1 VAERIRE
8 RDLIV
13 PALYCISKADK
24 KTLSTSALIQQ
35 MRDLLKPTG
44 EELERLVNRNDDR
57 FSQKVRNLRSH
68 RTLEKPGYCTY
79 QKRKDDGYWTIT
91 NTGEAYLEK
100 QQNLVNRI
108 VRFGFQAIEEAFTH
122 QDLEEALA
130 ERTGVEFEEE
140 GTIETTIT
148 KPFDPTK
155 IRIISR
161 TLTVDLVIK
170 RIIENEIILDPDF
183 QRAAGI
189 WADADQSRLIES
201 ILLRIPLPAFYMDAS
216 DDDKWIVIDGLQR
229 LTTLRRFLLEKE
241 LRLKNLEFLSDYN
254 NLNYDELP
262 RNLQRRIEET
272 QLTLYLVER
281 GTPPQAKLNI
291 FKRINTTGT
300 PLSSQ
305 EIRHALNLGPATK
318 LLKELAESEAFR
330 RATDYGISPL
340 RMADRECVLRFLAF
354 KLREYHTYKDDL
366 DTFLLESMQKLNVIG
381 SSEVS
386 KLDYLKHQFE
396 QAMNAAYEIFGKWAF
411 RKVDD
416 NSSKRPPVSKALFEA
431 WSVNLS
437 ELDQQQLLKLISNKE
452 TLIQKFRDLM
462 DDTEFVIAIS
472 YSTGDARRVRTRFS
486 KINQIIKEIV
496 D

>member
-1 VAERIRE
+1 
-8 RDLIV
+8 
-13 PALYCISKADK
+13 
-24 KTLSTSALIQQ
+24 
-35 MRDLLKPTG
+35 
-44 EELERLVNRNDDR
+44 
-57 FSQKVRNLRSH
+57 
-68 RTLEKPGYCTY
+68 
-79 QKRKDDGYWTIT
+79 
-91 NTGEAYLEK
+91 
-100 QQNLVNRI
+100 
-108 VRFGFQAIEEAFTH
+108 
-122 QDLEEALA
+122 
-130 ERTGVEFEEE
+130 
-140 GTIETTIT
+140 
-148 KPFDPTK
+148 
-155 IRIISR
+155 
-161 TLTVDLVIK
+161 
-170 RIIENEIILDPDF
+170 
-183 QRAAGI
+183 
-189 WADADQSRLIES
+189 
-201 ILLRIPLPAFYMDAS
+201 
-216 DDDKWIVIDGLQR
+216 
-229 LTTLRRFLLEKE
+229 
-241 LRLKNLEFLSDYN
+241 
-254 NLNYDELP
+254 
-262 RNLQRRIEET
+262 
-272 QLTLYLVER
+272 
-281 GTPPQAKLNI
+281 
-291 FKRINTTGT
+291 
-300 PLSSQ
+300 
-305 EIRHALNLGPATK
+305 LNLGPATK